1 MRSRARDSDHRVPS
15 FFGGLLEGVV
25 HLTRRTVG
33 RCPACGDVLEVRRL
47 QCPSCSTAV
56 EGRFLP
62 SPYAALAPE
71 QSVFLEVF
79 LRARGNLREV
89 ERVLGLSYPTVR
101 GRLDAVLDAL
111 GFGDGVTPGV
121 EAGPEPDAGAPS
133 PDVPARRA
141 ALEAL
146 QRGEITAAQAVERIR
161 RG

>member
-1 MRSRARDSDHRVPS
+1 MPAAPAP
-15 FFGGLLEGVV
+15 GGVV
-25 HLTRRTVG
+25 RLSVPRTVG

-47 QCPSCSTAV
+47 QCPTCATAV

-71 QSVFLEVF
+71 QSAFLEVF

-101 GRLDAVLDAL
+101 SRLDSVLEVL
-111 GFGDGVTPGV
+111 GFAGGDAPVPP
-121 EAGPEPDAGAPS
+121 PEPDADTGPVGAES
-133 PDVPARRA
+133 PARRV

-146 QRGEITAAQAVERIR
+146 RRGEITAAEAVERIR
-161 RG
+161 KG